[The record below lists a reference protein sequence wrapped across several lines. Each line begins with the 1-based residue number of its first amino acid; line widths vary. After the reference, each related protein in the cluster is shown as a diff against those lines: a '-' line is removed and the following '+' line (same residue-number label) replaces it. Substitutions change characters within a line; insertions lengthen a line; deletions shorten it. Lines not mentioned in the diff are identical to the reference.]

1 MPAMAVRYAH
11 GQNLGAKLLS
21 SFKTFQF
28 SSILQSCF
36 ESKHFSDK
44 QNNKYSSNELTN
56 LIHTGYIPLIAE
68 FHRLAVLILA
78 TVKICNMNNRIKT
91 R

>member
-1 MPAMAVRYAH
+1 MPVIAVRYAN
-11 GQNLGAKLLS
+11 GQNPGAKLLS

-28 SSILQSCF
+28 SSIIQTCF
-36 ESKHFSDK
+36 ESKHFSVK
-44 QNNKYSSNELTN
+44 QNNKYSNNELTN
-56 LIHTGYIPLIAE
+56 LIHTGYIPFIAE

-78 TVKICNMNNRIKT
+78 PVKILNMNNRIKT